1 MDTGRYR
8 VVPISGKCMCVFA
21 GRVFIPKENCESISI
36 ERGRVKRNF
45 MVRAKSICEVSTRK
59 TPGFLQIYIHIQEAQ
74 DAEPN
79 QVGEMKQLTAQN
91 RSVVSI
97 PITCQR
103 LAISGKHYRPN
114 IPVIQRE

>member
-1 MDTGRYR
+1 M
-8 VVPISGKCMCVFA
+8 
-21 GRVFIPKENCESISI
+21 
-36 ERGRVKRNF
+36 
-45 MVRAKSICEVSTRK
+45 
-59 TPGFLQIYIHIQEAQ
+59 
-74 DAEPN
+74 EPN